1 MLSRT
6 QPIVFLLYE
15 DTVMS
20 VKIFRRYFPAFAV
33 SVAVSVAMSVTSLL
47 SLPALADNYTIDTKG
62 AHASINFS
70 IKHLGYSV
78 LTGRFNTFSGE
89 FSYDPAK
96 PNASSINVTIDTSS
110 VDSNHVE
117 RDKHLRS
124 ADFLN
129 VEKFPQATFVS
140 KKIVMGSNKET
151 FDMVGDFTLNGVTK
165 SITIATKKVGEGK
178 DPWGGYRA
186 GFDGTTNLTLKDFNI
201 LKDLGPTS
209 QTLSLSLHIEGIK
222 K

>member
-1 MLSRT
+1 MLNRSVLK
-6 QPIVFLLYE
+6 QSLL
-15 DTVMS
+15 
-20 VKIFRRYFPAFAV
+20 ALAV
-33 SVAVSVAMSVTSLL
+33 SSIGIM
-47 SLPALADNYTIDTKG
+47 SLPAMADNYVIDTKG

-78 LTGRFNTFSGE
+78 LTGRFDTFSGE

-96 PNASSINVTIDTSS
+96 PEASTVNVTIDTAS
-110 VDSNHVE
+110 VNSNHAE

-129 VEKFPQATFVS
+129 VEKFPKATFVS
-140 KKIVMGSNKET
+140 KKIVPDGKDE
-151 FDMVGDFTLNGVTK
+151 FDIVGDFTFNGVTK
-165 SITIATKKVGEGK
+165 SITIEVDKVGEGK

-186 GFDGTTNLTLKDFNI
+186 GFSGETTINLKDFNV
-201 LKDLGPTS
+201 KMDLGPAS
-209 QTLSLSLHIEGIK
+209 QSVKLELEVEGIK